1 MKLYGENTPLQSR
14 YTNQQLG
21 KINNMNR
28 IFSLIRKRKDI
39 SRSWLAKETAL
50 TPTTVSML
58 VDELCACN
66 FVNEK
71 GIGQSITGRKPI
83 MLEVN
88 PDGAMFPVVSLCK
101 TGFQYTL
108 YDLGLNILEK
118 AFRPFPAKMPDAS
131 ETTRKFV
138 DKSVFSETVLAL
150 LKKDAQKI
158 DWDKVPAIC
167 FSYIGSLHWDTGTF
181 SCTPLRAW
189 TTIDFINDI
198 YLGINKVPIF
208 IQNAT
213 INIAYAEMNRRN
225 QEDRDFVFMNIRDGV
240 GVGWIAVDREN
251 YTCKSNM
258 LELGH
263 VSIELN
269 GRKCACGNRGCVE
282 RYINTNAIVRDIRK
296 RIENGENS
304 ELTNLCG
311 GDYDRITLDM
321 VRVALENDDAL
332 VSDALRYIAR
342 CLAAA
347 ISNMACILESRTIV
361 IGGGIER
368 LGKVF
373 LNYVRESLNDVS
385 MKTLTQKLE
394 ITYVTTATDAES
406 EGIVQQY
413 IDNLL
418 PEVLPTVLANIAI
431 PAE

>member
-1 MKLYGENTPLQSR
+1 MKLYGENVPVQSR

-21 KINNMNR
+21 KIINMNR
-28 IFSLIRKRKDI
+28 ILSLIRKSEDV
-39 SRSWLAKETAL
+39 SRSWLAKETTL

-71 GIGQSITGRKPI
+71 GIGQSTTGRKPI

-88 PDGAMFPVVSLCK
+88 PDGAMFPVISLCK

-108 YDLGLNILEK
+108 YDLGLNIIEK
-118 AFRPFPAKMPDAS
+118 AFRPFPVKMPDAS

-138 DKSVFSETVLAL
+138 DKSVFSGTVLAL
-150 LKKDAQKI
+150 LKNDAKKI
-158 DWDKVPAIC
+158 NWDKVPAIC
-167 FSYIGSLHWDTGTF
+167 FSYIGSLHWDTRTF

-189 TTIDFINDI
+189 TTLDFVDDI
-198 YLGINKVPIF
+198 YYGLNRVPIF

-225 QEDRDFVFMNIRDGV
+225 QKDRDFVFMNIRDGV
-240 GVGWIAVDREN
+240 GVGWIAVDSEN
-251 YTCKSNM
+251 HVCKGSM
-258 LELGH
+258 IELGH

-282 RYINTNAIVRDIRK
+282 RYINTNAIVRDIK
-296 RIENGENS
+296 HRIESGEDS
-304 ELTNLCG
+304 ELINLCG
-311 GDYDRITLDM
+311 GDCERITLDM
-321 VRVALENDDAL
+321 IRVALENDDAL
-332 VSDALRYIAR
+332 VTDALHYIAR
-342 CLAAA
+342 CLASA
-347 ISNMACILESRTIV
+347 INNLACILESRTIA

-368 LGKVF
+368 LGTVF
-373 LNYVRESLNDVS
+373 LNYVRESLNDTS
-385 MKTLTQKLE
+385 MKSLTQKLE
-394 ITYVTTATDAES
+394 ITYASTTTDAES

-418 PEVLPTVLANIAI
+418 PEVSPTVLANIAI